1 MNITPQSSYNL
12 PIQTAVNLQTESLRR
27 DNQQREIIT
36 KPEASGQSSAEKGV
50 ASEKERGRSP
60 TQNNEQVDFVNLRKQ
75 AQQANEV
82 INSGSDGNKGADQNP
97 QASSEG
103 DDGEKDSSGTAESS
117 LTGQQTTSSTEQ
129 STPQTDAE
137 EFAEQQI
144 IRSLESRDKEVRTHE
159 RAHAAVGGA
168 YTGSPSY
175 SFEIGPDGKK
185 YAVEGEVAVD
195 VTPVA
200 GDPQETI
207 AKMKKVQAAALAP
220 ANPSSQDIRVAA
232 SASSIIA
239 EAQAE
244 LITANSESTEA
255 KPKINNFYRDKES
268 LQQGNDSLENNESSN
283 AFDRHMAQ
291 TLSAQEAVVP
301 SRPVAVDERA
311 GRIEQFYSNINH
323 AYEKPPSYQFDL
335 TA

>member
-1 MNITPQSSYNL
+1 MNITPQSYNL

-60 TQNNEQVDFVNLRKQ
+60 AQNNEHVDFTSLRKQ
-75 AQQANEV
+75 AQHASEV
-82 INSGSDGNKGADQNP
+82 INTGSEGNEGSGQNAQDDSS
-97 QASSEG
+97 QASLEG
-103 DDGEKDSSGTAESS
+103 KDGEKESNGTTESS
-117 LTGQQTTSSTEQ
+117 TPGQETSSSSQQE
-129 STPQTDAE
+129 STE
-137 EFAEQQI
+137 EFAEQKI
-144 IRSLESRDKEVRTHE
+144 IRSLEGRDKEVRNHE

-168 YTGSPSY
+168 FTGSPSY

-185 YAVEGEVAVD
+185 YAVEGEVSVD

-220 ANPSSQDIRVAA
+220 ANPSAQDVRVAA

-244 LITANSESTEA
+244 LLTANSESAEA
-255 KPKINNFYRDKES
+255 KPKIDNLYRDKEL
-268 LQQGNDSLENNESSN
+268 LQQSDDNLESNDSSN

>member
-129 STPQTDAE
+129 RTPQTDAE
-137 EFAEQQI
+137 ELAEQQI

-255 KPKINNFYRDKES
+255 KPKINNLYRDKES